1 MRQRRRA
8 ERGDYSQLR
17 DRSQPVVNR
26 RDVEKKQRQLLLGG
40 AGFVVAI
47 VVGLLGY
54 GWFDSSFQPPRKTIA
69 EISGESIKLADLV
82 PYSALEAFDAGG
94 TLNPDTGLNSLVRDA
109 VVRAYASELEVE
121 VTAEEIDTAIISRF
135 ETLPADASEPVD
147 ALTADGRDELDSFL
161 GIFNVSED
169 DYRQWL
175 AGRLYVSELQD
186 HFNDVS
192 PEIAE
197 QVSVEW
203 IITASTV
210 TAQEAAD
217 RINAGE
223 EFAAVA
229 DELTTERVISGP
241 GGVVG
246 WVPRGAIEE
255 LDTILFTEELVLN
268 ELIGPLV
275 TSAGSVVLRVN
286 DGPSEQPVDPVM
298 RGFLATNAFQSW
310 LNDKVLE
317 AAVDSDGLTPED
329 SQWVIDQII

>member
-26 RDVEKKQRQLLLGG
+26 REVEKKQRQLLLVG

-47 VVGLLGY
+47 VVALLGY
-54 GWFDSSFQPPRKTIA
+54 GWFDTSFQPPRKTIA
-69 EISGESIKLADLV
+69 EVSGESIKLADIV

-94 TLNPDTGLNSLVRDA
+94 TLNPETGLNSLIRDT
-109 VVRAYASELEVE
+109 VVRTYASEFGVE
-121 VTAEEIDTAIISRF
+121 VTGEEIDSAIISRF
-135 ETLPADASEPVD
+135 EALPADASEPVD
-147 ALTADGRDELDSFL
+147 ALTDDGRAALDSFL
-161 GIFNVSED
+161 GVFNVSED

-186 HFNDVS
+186 HFNEVS

-210 TAQEAAD
+210 TAQEAVD
-217 RINAGE
+217 RITAGE
-223 EFAAVA
+223 EFATVA
-229 DELTTERVISGP
+229 DELTTESVISGP

-246 WVPRGAIEE
+246 WVPQGAIEE
-255 LDTILFTEELVLN
+255 LDTILFAEELVLN

-298 RGFLATNAFQSW
+298 RGFVAANAFQSW
-310 LNDKVLE
+310 LNTKVLE
-317 AAVDSDGLTPED
+317 AAVDSDGLTRED
-329 SQWVIDQII
+329 SQWVIDQIT